1 MESILDRSAQLR
13 QFTPEMSGQLD
24 RYKANLGELQ
34 IVLDKVRVTLLA
46 RQASV
51 LAGCTHLAAVAHWI
65 TAFQAT
71 R

>member
-13 QFTPEMSGQLD
+13 QFMPEMSGQLD

-34 IVLDKVRVTLLA
+34 TVLDQVRVMLLA
-46 RQASV
+46 RQASMLV
-51 LAGCTHLAAVAHWI
+51 GRTHLDAVAHWM